1 MNTTTKMFAAAA
13 AAVTL
18 LAGATDSNA
27 QLPPELR
34 DYPLGTLHESGD
46 LVAPFF
52 DGWFDNGDGTVT
64 YAFGFLNRNTKEIV
78 NVALGENNRIE
89 PAEYDGVQPTHFPV
103 YNRRGL
109 TGKRERQAF
118 GITVP
123 RGTEV
128 VWTLTHAGRTYSVPG
143 RATST
148 AYDMG
153 TFHQR
158 AAFGSLH
165 PLIRFTPDGPI
176 AEGPEG
182 QRAAGMAA
190 RVGTPVTL
198 TALVKDNG
206 ERYGLAEKEVY
217 PVHATWILHQGPP
230 GGSVTFDAETTTV
243 ESEGWGEATTQATF
257 ATPGEYLIRLRVDN
271 FGAPDSRFDNQ
282 CCWTNAFV
290 PVVVTP

>member
-1 MNTTTKMFAAAA
+1 MNTKRILAA

-18 LAGATDSNA
+18 LAGAPALDG

-34 DYPLGTLHESGD
+34 DFPLATLHKSGD

-64 YAFGFLNRNTKEIV
+64 YAFGFLNRNTEEIV
-78 NVALGENNRIE
+78 DIPLGENNRIE
-89 PAEYDGVQPTHFPV
+89 PAQYDGVQPTHFPV

-118 GITVP
+118 GVTVP
-123 RGTEV
+123 KGTEV
-128 VWTLTHAGRTYSVPG
+128 VWTLTHAGRTYSIPG

-153 TFHQR
+153 TFEQT

-165 PLIRFTPDGPI
+165 PEVRFTAESPVARGPQ
-176 AEGPEG
+176 GVY
-182 QRAAGMAA
+182 AAPVRG
-190 RVGTPVTL
+190 RVGVPVTL
-198 TALVKDNG
+198 TALVKDRG
-206 ERYGLAEKEVY
+206 ERYGLAEKELY
-217 PVHATWILHQGPP
+217 PVHATWILHQGPAGARVQLEP
-230 GGSVTFDAETTTV
+230 ETITV
-243 ESEGWGEATTQATF
+243 ESEGWGAATTAATF
-257 ATPGEYLIRLRVDN
+257 TVPGEYVIRLRVDN

-282 CCWTNAFV
+282 CCWTNVFV
-290 PVVVTP
+290 PVTVAP